1 MYHGIAATQEGNTEW
16 LHQMSSQQ
24 IPNLNIRF
32 QNIILLHEWNE
43 NEWKEKKKQTQNI
56 LQVKKSE

>member
-1 MYHGIAATQEGNTEW
+1 MQLRKATLNDYN
-16 LHQMSSQQ
+16 QMSSQQ
-24 IPNLNIRF
+24 IPNLNIDF

-43 NEWKEKKKQTQNI
+43 NEWKERKKPTKQTQNI